1 MGIVIDDEEF
11 GRSSGYKDLTEEN
24 STGNDIEHV
33 SNILD
38 VVKKI
43 SGIVHTECDRSEMIS
58 KICGYLLETRGYPLK
73 IKGDDILLEARILA
87 VADVVEAMSS
97 HRPYRHSLGTEAE
110 IEEINRKSGLLYDS
124 DVLSACAEVFGEGF
138 QFTPE
143 AASTNFGL

>member
-1 MGIVIDDEEF
+1 MIGDEEF
-11 GRSSGYKDLTEEN
+11 GRSSGYEDLVEEN
-24 STGNDIEHV
+24 SARNRIEHM
-33 SNILD
+33 SNIPG
-38 VVKKI
+38 VVQKI
-43 SGIVHTECDRSEMIS
+43 SGIVHTESERSQIIS
-58 KICGYLLETRGYPLK
+58 KTCNYLLQRRGYPLG
-73 IKGDDILLEARILA
+73 IKSDDILLEARILA
-87 VADVVEAMSS
+87 VADVVEVMSS

>member
-1 MGIVIDDEEF
+1 VGIVIDDEEF

-110 IEEINRKSGLLYDS
+110 IEEINRKRGIL
-124 DVLSACAEVFGEGF
+124 
-138 QFTPE
+138 
-143 AASTNFGL
+143 